1 MGVKPEIGEHLA
13 QRAAGGMPE
22 VWQAPLADIRKNTH
36 SHIALRQPL
45 INLYEIQHKT
55 IPGPTADIPI
65 RIYRPTSGKN
75 LPAMVFFHGGGWV
88 LNFLDIY
95 EPSLR
100 KVALNGDFMI
110 IAVQYQKAPEHPYPI
125 PFQDC
130 YAALEWTISNA
141 SVLGIDPSA
150 VGVGGDSAGG
160 NLAAAVAIKARD
172 KNLDSLAFQLLIYP
186 CNDIKMEYSTAT
198 EYSEG
203 YGLSTKAM
211 KWFWNNYLPNKSD
224 HADPYAVPATA
235 INLRGVAPAII
246 ITAEFDPL
254 TDDGRN
260 YYQKLIADSVPA
272 VYKEYSGQIHGFF
285 NLGGVTEDADLLYS
299 DIAKEINGIIGRG
312 N

>member
-1 MGVKPEIGEHLA
+1 
-13 QRAAGGMPE
+13 
-22 VWQAPLADIRKNTH
+22 
-36 SHIALRQPL
+36 
-45 INLYEIQHKT
+45 
-55 IPGPTADIPI
+55 
-65 RIYRPTSGKN
+65 
-75 LPAMVFFHGGGWV
+75 
-88 LNFLDIY
+88 
-95 EPSLR
+95 
-100 KVALNGDFMI
+100 
-110 IAVQYQKAPEHPYPI
+110 
-125 PFQDC
+125 
-130 YAALEWTISNA
+130 
-141 SVLGIDPSA
+141 
-150 VGVGGDSAGG
+150 
-160 NLAAAVAIKARD
+160 
-172 KNLDSLAFQLLIYP
+172 
-186 CNDIKMEYSTAT
+186 
-198 EYSEG
+198 
-203 YGLSTKAM
+203 M